1 MDENE
6 FELNGIQYVSV
17 EDIYNEG
24 CDSCSF
30 NIQNTGCAFAPP
42 CFEAFAPPC
51 LEDERIDGRGVIFV
65 EKHP

>member
-1 MDENE
+1 MDEDE
-6 FELNGIQYVSV
+6 FELNGIQYVAV

-30 NIQNTGCAFAPP
+30 NIQNTGCAFAPT
-42 CFEAFAPPC
+42 CFEG
-51 LEDERIDGRGVIFV
+51 ERIDGRDVIFV

>member
-6 FELNGIQYVSV
+6 FELNGIQYVAV

-30 NIQNTGCAFAPP
+30 NIQNTGCAFAPT
-42 CFEAFAPPC
+42 CF
-51 LEDERIDGRGVIFV
+51 EDERIDGRDVIFV